1 MGNWC
6 GLIGCSCAVLVSE
19 LLFGSVLQ
27 DNTAT
32 LPLVALALYAA
43 TLAVRLTIWAARS
56 VAK

>member
-1 MGNWC
+1 
-6 GLIGCSCAVLVSE
+6 LE
-19 LLFGSVLQ
+19 